1 MDSRQYEQK
10 IEQLEV
16 EYSGLEGFL
25 NEIINLVNL
34 FIPILKTIPQ
44 TDKRLVAELEKRVL
58 LANRMLT
65 MKRNAPPTIV
75 QSMGF

>member
-10 IEQLEV
+10 IEQLQV
-16 EYSGLEGFL
+16 ELSGQEGFL

-34 FIPILKTIPQ
+34 FIPTLKALPT
-44 TDKRLVAELEKRVL
+44 TDKKMLAELEKRVQ
-58 LANRMLT
+58 LANMMLS
-65 MKRNAPPTIV
+65 MKRNSPPTIV